1 MSFKLFKKARSNSK
15 NSSGYLKYAIG
26 EIILVALGILI
37 ALQVNNMNQSR
48 LEKKALKNYF
58 EKIKSNVQLDMIES
72 EKLLKFRTDHAH
84 ACNEVSQMLIDND
97 FSNQLKIQQ
106 SIFDMII
113 EKQLNYNRSAFE
125 SLKSSG
131 FLRHLH
137 KKSLEKLL
145 YSYYDQVN
153 EIEMFEID
161 QRDWANALELEL
173 DKNGFIYEWTQIGEK
188 VHKNLFTQISWY
200 SKSLKSHEGHKI
212 IMRLLFRGG
221 SNTSLL
227 TGLYENHIQSSKKLL
242 EELDLYLKEL

>member
-1 MSFKLFKKARSNSK
+1 MSLKLLKKARLNSN
-15 NSSGYLKYAIG
+15 NSGYIKYAIG

-84 ACNEVSQMLIDND
+84 ACNEVSQMLIEND

-137 KKSLEKLL
+137 KKSLENYCMVIMIKL
-145 YSYYDQVN
+145 
-153 EIEMFEID
+153 
-161 QRDWANALELEL
+161 
-173 DKNGFIYEWTQIGEK
+173 
-188 VHKNLFTQISWY
+188 
-200 SKSLKSHEGHKI
+200 
-212 IMRLLFRGG
+212 MR
-221 SNTSLL
+221 
-227 TGLYENHIQSSKKLL
+227 
-242 EELDLYLKEL
+242 

>member
-1 MSFKLFKKARSNSK
+1 MSLKLLKKARLNSN
-15 NSSGYLKYAIG
+15 NSGYIKYAIG

-84 ACNEVSQMLIDND
+84 ACNEVSQMLIEND

-131 FLRHLH
+131 YLRHVH

-145 YSYYDQVN
+145 YAYYDQVN